1 MFRLQEN
8 VPEVYLKY
16 SRDFQ
21 LFCRIFDTV
30 NNSVR
35 FNVKSTQNLLNPF
48 KINDSV
54 LPLLATR
61 VGFFPKTS
69 YNNRVLRWIIAAFP
83 YIMHY
88 KGSKQGIAL
97 AFNTILKA
105 EGNYNKNTIL
115 IDSETSTIE
124 LYSETPIQ
132 NELLLRDVLSYILPI
147 GYRVTIKFARYL
159 DSALTQLGSG
169 NTIKTFNNYSSNSS
183 IVVNDLD
190 AEYSTEPTVNN
201 SIGRYNISQVLSV
214 DDLFID
220 GNSGN
225 PDSIIEISNE

>member
-8 VPEVYLKY
+8 TPEVYLKY

-21 LFCRIFDTV
+21 LFCRIFDSV

-35 FNVKSTQNLLNPF
+35 FNIKSTQNLLNPF
-48 KINDSV
+48 KVNDSM

-61 VGFFPKTS
+61 VGFFPKGS
-69 YNNRVLRWIIAAFP
+69 YDSRALRWVIASFP

-97 AFNTILKA
+97 AFNTLLKA
-105 EGNYNKNTIL
+105 EGNYDKNTII
-115 IDSETSTIE
+115 IDSDTSTVS

-147 GYRVTIKFARYL
+147 GYRLQIRFAQYL
-159 DSALTQLGSG
+159 DTASTQLGLG
-169 NTIKTFNNYSSNSS
+169 NTIRTFTNYSSNSS
-183 IVVNDLD
+183 IIINNLD
-190 AEYSTEPTVNN
+190 DEYSQNETVSN
-201 SIGRYNISQVLSV
+201 SISRYNISEVLGV
-214 DDLFID
+214 DDLFISD
-220 GNSGN
+220 NEGN
-225 PDSIIEISNE
+225 PDTITEISNE